1 MSGTLVQYSLRTGS
15 IEDWICDSID
25 SKGVKTSLGNIIS
38 SNIIKMLFARL
49 FYFLV
54 NEINKEKGL
63 YMFSVESIYCF

>member
-1 MSGTLVQYSLRTGS
+1 M
-15 IEDWICDSID
+15 IPID
-25 SKGVKTSLGNIIS
+25 SKGVKPSLGNIIP